1 MKLVIILP
9 EYRDLAG
16 PLFEQSSHMGA
27 KQSTWSNGASDH
39 FFMVSSRFLQA
50 RDAWTNPVTVND
62 QIMPQ

>member
-27 KQSTWSNGASDH
+27 KQSTWSNGASVTTSLW
-39 FFMVSSRFLQA
+39 FPLVSSKPAMLG
-50 RDAWTNPVTVND
+50 
-62 QIMPQ
+62 QIQ